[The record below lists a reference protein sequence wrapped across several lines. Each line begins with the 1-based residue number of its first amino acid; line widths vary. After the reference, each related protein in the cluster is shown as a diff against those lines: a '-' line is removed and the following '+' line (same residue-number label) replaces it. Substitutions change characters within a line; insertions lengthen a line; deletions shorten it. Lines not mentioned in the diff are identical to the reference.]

1 MIRSF
6 WRPAFFALLAA
17 WILSFIVS
25 VFAPKNIELPSWLPR
40 RQVVLGL
47 DLRGGVYLS
56 LEVGVK
62 ELEKDRYVQLVKW
75 LRSQLREKKV
85 LYKNLRIEEGEG
97 IKFSLLSGHNPDDIT
112 KLVSSTY
119 KENFTVTGKGNLISI
134 QLSPTE
140 KSQIAKR
147 ALDKSIEIIR
157 HRIDEKG
164 ALEPVIQAQG
174 NQRIILQIPGF
185 DDPKRVKDLLGKT
198 AKLTFQWL
206 LQDNGERAA
215 SSGKN
220 LADVLDKEVLLT
232 GDDIEDARAQYVPDS
247 FGKDIPSV
255 SLTFTSKGAQAFSDL
270 TRNNIGRRLAIVL
283 DKAILSAPSIES
295 HIQGGHASIT
305 GMKSLEESQNLALM
319 IRSGALPAP
328 LHILEEKV
336 VGPGLG
342 EDSIRAGTLATS
354 IAIAAVAL
362 WMILI
367 YSLFGVFA
375 VAGIGANLCL
385 LMMALILM
393 GATLT
398 LPGIA
403 GIALTVGMSVDAN
416 VLINERIKEEFSHHK
431 DMLHAIRQGYSKARR
446 SILDS
451 NITTL
456 TGALLL
462 YWMGTGPVRGFAVTM
477 ALGIVISLFTS
488 MSLTKALVLW
498 WIRWK
503 KPSKIWI

>member
-1 MIRSF
+1 MSRSF
-6 WRPAFFALLAA
+6 WRPVLFLLIGV

-25 VFAPKNIELPSWLPR
+25 VFAPKHISLPSWLPR

-47 DLRGGVYLS
+47 DLRGGVHLS

-62 ELEKDRYVQLVKW
+62 ELEKERYAQVTKW
-75 LRSQLREKKV
+75 MRPRLREGKI
-85 LYKNLRIEEGEG
+85 LYKNLRSGPEGVT
-97 IKFSLLSGHNPDDIT
+97 FSLLPGHNVDDVQKILSQTYGDAFSATAKGTFIT
-112 KLVSSTY
+112 VR
-119 KENFTVTGKGNLISI
+119 
-134 QLSPTE
+134 LSDTE
-140 KSQIAKR
+140 KSQLTKK
-147 ALDKSIEIIR
+147 ALDKSVEIIR
-157 HRIDEKG
+157 RRVDDTG
-164 ALEPVIQAQG
+164 ALEPVIQTQG
-174 NQRIILQIPGF
+174 DRRIILQIPGF
-185 DDPKRVKDLLGKT
+185 DDPQRVKDLLGKT

-206 LQDNGERAA
+206 TQDTQVP
-215 SSGKN
+215 SSPSAKPSM
-220 LADVLDKEVLLT
+220 DVLDKEVLLT
-232 GDDIEDARAQYVPDS
+232 GDDIEDARAQYVQDS
-247 FGKDIPSV
+247 WGKDIPSV
-255 SLTFTSKGAQAFSDL
+255 SLTFTSGGAHSFSEL
-270 TRNNIGRRLAIVL
+270 TRHNIGRRLAIVL
-283 DKAILSAPSIES
+283 DKTILSAPSIES
-295 HIQGGHASIT
+295 HIQGGNASIT

-342 EDSIRAGTLATS
+342 EDSIRAGTWATG
-354 IAIAAVAL
+354 IAVGAVAI

-367 YSLFGVFA
+367 YSFFGIFA

-403 GIALTVGMSVDAN
+403 GIALTIGMSVDAN
-416 VLINERIKEEFSHHK
+416 VLINERIKEELLRNQN
-431 DMLHAIRQGYSKARR
+431 MVQAIEQGYKKARK

-488 MSLTKALVLW
+488 MSLTKNLVLR

-503 KPSKIWI
+503 NPSKIWI

>member
-1 MIRSF
+1 M
-6 WRPAFFALLAA
+6 
-17 WILSFIVS
+17 
-25 VFAPKNIELPSWLPR
+25 
-40 RQVVLGL
+40 
-47 DLRGGVYLS
+47 DM
-56 LEVGVK
+56 
-62 ELEKDRYVQLVKW
+62 
-75 LRSQLREKKV
+75 
-85 LYKNLRIEEGEG
+85 
-97 IKFSLLSGHNPDDIT
+97 
-112 KLVSSTY
+112 
-119 KENFTVTGKGNLISI
+119 
-134 QLSPTE
+134 
-140 KSQIAKR
+140 
-147 ALDKSIEIIR
+147 
-157 HRIDEKG
+157 
-164 ALEPVIQAQG
+164 
-174 NQRIILQIPGF
+174 
-185 DDPKRVKDLLGKT
+185 
-198 AKLTFQWL
+198 
-206 LQDNGERAA
+206 
-215 SSGKN
+215 
-220 LADVLDKEVLLT
+220 LDKEILLT

-247 FGKDIPSV
+247 FGKDIPCV
-255 SLTFTSKGAQAFSDL
+255 SLTFTAKGAQTFSEL
-270 TRNNIGRRLAIVL
+270 TRHNIGRRLAIVL
-283 DKAILSAPSIES
+283 DKAILSAPSIEG

-342 EDSIRAGTLATS
+342 EDSIRAGTTATA
-354 IAIAAVAL
+354 IAIGAVAV
-362 WMILI
+362 WMMLI
-367 YSLFGVFA
+367 YSFFGAFA

-416 VLINERIKEEFSHHK
+416 VLINERIKEELGQHK
-431 DMLHAIRQGYSKARR
+431 DLLQAIIQGYKKARR

-488 MSLTKALVLW
+488 MSLTKTLVLW

-503 KPSKIWI
+503 KPERLWI